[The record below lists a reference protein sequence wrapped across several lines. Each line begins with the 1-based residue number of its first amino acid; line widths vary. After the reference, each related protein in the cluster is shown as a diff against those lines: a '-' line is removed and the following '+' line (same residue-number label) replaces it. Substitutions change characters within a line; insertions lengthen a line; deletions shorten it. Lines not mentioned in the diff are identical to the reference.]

1 MAMAIITFV
10 QVFGQTTNN
19 KTEQQAYEL
28 IQKNGP
34 IEIRY
39 YPPAIYASV
48 DAQGNYRESSGNG
61 FRQLADYIFGSNQGN
76 QKIAMTAP
84 VRMED
89 QSNGYTMSFVMPSEL
104 AMEKL
109 PEPNNPDIEFSETE
123 ERYTASIAFGGWAN
137 DEKIDSYRKELF
149 NYLNRKGIMYDPRFE
164 YLGYNPPFQLTNR
177 RNEIMVEI
185 MEIPK
190 PVNTDH

>member
-1 MAMAIITFV
+1 MAIITFV
-10 QVFGQTTNN
+10 QVIGQTTNN
-19 KTEQQAYEL
+19 KTEQQSYEM
-28 IQKNGP
+28 IQKEGP

-48 DAQGNYRESSGNG
+48 DVKGNYRESSGNG
-61 FRQLADYIFGSNQGN
+61 FRQLADYIFGSNQGK

-89 QSNGYTMSFVMPSEL
+89 QNDGYTMSFVMPSEW

-109 PEPNNPDIEFSETE
+109 PEPNNPDIDLSETD
-123 ERYTASIAFGGWAN
+123 ERYTASIVFSGWAS
-137 DEKIDSYRKELF
+137 DEKIDFYSKELF

-177 RNEIMVEI
+177 RNEIMVEVL
-185 MEIPK
+185 EIPK
-190 PVNTDH
+190 P